1 MMAICPVPPH
11 KFMFLYQHF
20 RDANIEDREPVPR
33 GGKKDR
39 EPHTRFLT
47 HSRQHLV
54 GALLLIS

>member
-1 MMAICPVPPH
+1 
-11 KFMFLYQHF
+11 MFLYQHF
-20 RDANIEDREPVPR
+20 RDANIEDREPVPQ